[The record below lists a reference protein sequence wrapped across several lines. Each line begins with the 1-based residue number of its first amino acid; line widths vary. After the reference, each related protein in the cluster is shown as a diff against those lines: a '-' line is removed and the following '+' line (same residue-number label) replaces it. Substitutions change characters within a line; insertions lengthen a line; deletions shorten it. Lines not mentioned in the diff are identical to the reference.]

1 MLANTQPADA
11 WTFPF
16 TPQPPD
22 WKLDWD
28 SLAESFSWLRA
39 LAGTPQ
45 EPEYHGEG
53 DVFIHTR
60 MVAEAMIA
68 LPSWHS
74 LPASERSLL
83 FASALLHDVGKPAMT
98 HLAADGRISSRG
110 HARKGELLTRRI
122 LCDGQ
127 ELPPVALQARE
138 YIARLVRFH
147 GLPLRFLDSPNPQR
161 SVIEASQSVRLS
173 HLTLLAEA
181 DVCGRI
187 CADQDE
193 LLTRIELFNAFCQ
206 EQECYDAPRQFATSH
221 SRFTYFQKEQSDPAY
236 VAYDE
241 TQFEVVLMSGL
252 PGSGKD
258 TWLKTNVP
266 ELPVVSLDELRRE
279 LRIAPTD
286 DQGRV
291 IQAARE
297 RARVMLRQK
306 MAFAWNATNITRQL
320 RQQLIDLFVSYGAR
334 VRLVYLDASL
344 PQLLERNRARRAYVP
359 EAVLQ
364 RLLNKLE
371 VPDLTEAQQVEWIES
386 M

>member
-16 TPQPPD
+16 TPPPPD

-68 LPSWHS
+68 LPSWHN

-147 GLPLRFLDSPNPQR
+147 GLPLRFLDSPTP
-161 SVIEASQSVRLS
+161 
-173 HLTLLAEA
+173 
-181 DVCGRI
+181 
-187 CADQDE
+187 
-193 LLTRIELFNAFCQ
+193 
-206 EQECYDAPRQFATSH
+206 
-221 SRFTYFQKEQSDPAY
+221 
-236 VAYDE
+236 
-241 TQFEVVLMSGL
+241 SG
-252 PGSGKD
+252 
-258 TWLKTNVP
+258 
-266 ELPVVSLDELRRE
+266 
-279 LRIAPTD
+279 A
-286 DQGRV
+286 
-291 IQAARE
+291 
-297 RARVMLRQK
+297 
-306 MAFAWNATNITRQL
+306 
-320 RQQLIDLFVSYGAR
+320 
-334 VRLVYLDASL
+334 
-344 PQLLERNRARRAYVP
+344 
-359 EAVLQ
+359 
-364 RLLNKLE
+364 
-371 VPDLTEAQQVEWIES
+371 
-386 M
+386 